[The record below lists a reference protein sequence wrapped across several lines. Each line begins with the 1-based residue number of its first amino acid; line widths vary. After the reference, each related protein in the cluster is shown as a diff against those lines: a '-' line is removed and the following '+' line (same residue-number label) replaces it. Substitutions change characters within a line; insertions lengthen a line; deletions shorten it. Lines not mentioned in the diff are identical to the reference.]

1 MNPQVSQLKKRKLI
15 KELQILDQSFVR
27 DGMKIFPCAPDIKRT
42 HEYWI
47 QFLLKK
53 MKIFIDQYKN
63 HLGLSLFCVIWV

>member
-1 MNPQVSQLKKRKLI
+1 MNPQVSQLKERKLI

-42 HEYWI
+42 HKYWI

-63 HLGLSLFCVIWV
+63 HLGLSLFCNIWV

>member
-1 MNPQVSQLKKRKLI
+1 MNPQVSELKKRKLI
-15 KELQILDQSFVR
+15 KELHILDQSFVR

-53 MKIFIDQYKN
+53 KK
-63 HLGLSLFCVIWV
+63 